1 MATLVTLPAL
11 WGSILAD
18 DPPVKKPPEEPGTS
32 PPPVGPRIVIR
43 QRKERPPEKVA
54 LPRKAGEYPAAQ
66 VLSLAGVLTGRP
78 VRLDGNRVRETKV
91 TINEGSAGDEVTLE
105 ELKVILAS
113 HKLFLFPITDPQ
125 EGEILVASRNPEW
138 KEEPP
143 RFTKVLEIGE
153 GNFKQALEKIEK
165 AVKER
170 NSKLS
175 GGESPIVA
183 ISNERSGKIILG
195 AGKEEHLTQLAKE
208 FEQEFATKA
217 PDRPHL
223 YTYTGVHRSVI
234 VLEKGLR
241 EKLSEADLNQVHVV
255 IATKGNRLLFRSP
268 ADVWEKIQ
276 VALKELDTDRGE

>member
-11 WGSILAD
+11 WGFLLAD
-18 DPPVKKPPEEPGTS
+18 DPPVKKSPEEPGTS
-32 PPPVGPRIVIR
+32 PPPLNPRIVIR
-43 QRKERPPEKVA
+43 QRKTPLPEKVA
-54 LPRKAGEYPAAQ
+54 LPGKAGEYPAPQ

-91 TINEGSAGDEVTLE
+91 TINEGSAGEEVTLE

-143 RFTKVLEIGE
+143 RFTKVLEVRE
-153 GNFKQALEKIEK
+153 GSFKQAWEKIEK

-170 NSKLS
+170 NSRLS
-175 GGESPIVA
+175 GGEAPIVA
-183 ISNERSGKIILG
+183 IMSERSGKIILG

-208 FEQEFATKA
+208 LEQELATKA
-217 PDRPHL
+217 ADRPHL
-223 YTYTGVHRSVI
+223 YTYTGLHRSVAA
-234 VLEKGLR
+234 LEKGLR

-255 IATKGNRLLFRSP
+255 IATKGNRLFFRAP
-268 ADVWEKIQ
+268 ADVWEKVQ
-276 VALKELDTDRGE
+276 VALKELDTDREE